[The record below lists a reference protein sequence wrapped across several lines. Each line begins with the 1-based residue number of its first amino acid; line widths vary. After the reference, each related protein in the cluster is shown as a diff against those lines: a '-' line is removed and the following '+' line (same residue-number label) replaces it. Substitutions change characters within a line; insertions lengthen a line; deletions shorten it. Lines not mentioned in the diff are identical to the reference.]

1 MTRTMPWGASDHAPP
16 LAATLLKLGAA
27 LLRKASELL
36 EVRAARV
43 AHTAQLE
50 ALAAAEELLA
60 ASTQTVEFHCLH
72 RDAGA
77 PEGAVY
83 VNGEL
88 VGFVGGVS
96 RL

>member
-1 MTRTMPWGASDHAPP
+1 MTRTMPWGPNETAPP
-16 LAATLLKLGAA
+16 LSATLLNLVAA

-36 EVRAARV
+36 ETRAARV
-43 AHTAQLE
+43 AQAAQAE

-60 ASTQTVEFHCLH
+60 ASAESVEFHAFH

-77 PEGAVY
+77 PEGALY

-88 VGFVGGVS
+88 VGFIAGVN